1 MSVPSGAPAE
11 PFLELTAQVRR
22 REFALDLS
30 LTVARGEIVA
40 VLGPNGAGKS
50 TLLGV
55 LAGLLRPDTGR
66 VVLGGRTLTDTA
78 AGVHVPTHRRGVGLL
93 AQQALLFPHLSAL
106 ANVAFGPRCHGV
118 PRAAA
123 AQRARELLVEVDVGE
138 LARRRPSQLSG
149 GQAQRVALARALAG
163 EPELLLLDE
172 PLAALDIDSAP
183 ALRALLRRVVRG
195 PGSAGVA
202 GSGVAGSGV
211 AGSGVA
217 GSGAG
222 RAAPSTTAL
231 LVTHDVLDALVLADR
246 VVVLTGGRI
255 VEQGSTRDVLTRPRS
270 PFAAR
275 IAGLNLVPGVGVPG
289 GLRTEDGT
297 MVSGQRS
304 ADGLAPG
311 MAAVAVFPPAAVAVY
326 RDRPD
331 GSPRNVVQVRLAG
344 MEPRGEVVRLRAEP
358 VDGGPAWVTGLAA
371 DVTPA
376 AVADLGAAEPLAPGV
391 WLWYSVKATEVKV
404 HPAAR

>member
-1 MSVPSGAPAE
+1 VSEA
-11 PFLELTAQVRR
+11 FLELSAQVRR
-22 REFALDLS
+22 REFTLDLS
-30 LTVARGEIVA
+30 LTIARGEIVA

-66 VVLGGRTLTDTA
+66 VVLGGRTLTDTST
-78 AGVHVPTHRRGVGLL
+78 GVHVPAHRRGVGLL
-93 AQQALLFPHLSAL
+93 AQQALLFPHLTAL

-123 AQRARELLVEVDVGE
+123 AARAQELLAEVDVGE

-163 EPELLLLDE
+163 KPELLLLDE

-195 PGSAGVA
+195 PGPAGAGADRAAAGGAESAG
-202 GSGVAGSGV
+202 SP
-211 AGSGVA
+211 
-217 GSGAG
+217 
-222 RAAPSTTAL
+222 PSTTAL

-246 VVVLTGGRI
+246 VVVLTGGQI

-275 IAGLNLVPGVGVPG
+275 IAGLNLVPGVGAPG
-289 GLRTEDGT
+289 GLRTADGT
-297 MVSGQRS
+297 MVAGQGS
-304 ADGLAPG
+304 ADDGLAPG
-311 MAAVAVFPPAAVAVY
+311 VPAVAVFPPAAVAVY

-331 GSPRNVVQVRLAG
+331 GSPRNVVPVRLAG

-358 VDGGPAWVTGLAA
+358 VDGGPAWVAGLAA

-376 AVADLGAAEPLAPGV
+376 AVADLGAAEPLAPGAR
-391 WLWYSVKATEVKV
+391 LWYSVKATEVKV

>member
-1 MSVPSGAPAE
+1 MSRA
-11 PFLELTAQVRR
+11 FLELTAQVNR
-22 REFALDLS
+22 REFTLDLS

-40 VLGPNGAGKS
+40 VFGPNGAGKS

-66 VVLGGRTLTDTA
+66 VVLGDRTLTDTE

-93 AQQALLFPHLSAL
+93 AQQALLFPHLTAL

-123 AQRARELLVEVDVGE
+123 ALRAQELLAEVDVGE

-195 PGSAGVA
+195 AGPA
-202 GSGVAGSGV
+202 GAE
-211 AGSGVA
+211 
-217 GSGAG
+217 
-222 RAAPSTTAL
+222 RAPSTTAL

-246 VVVLTGGRI
+246 VIVLTGGRI

-289 GLRTEDGT
+289 GLRTADGT
-297 MVSGQRS
+297 TVAGQRT
-304 ADGLAPG
+304 AGGLAPG
-311 MAAVAVFPPAAVAVY
+311 VAAVAVFPPAAVAVY

-331 GSPRNVVQVRLAG
+331 GSPRNVVEVRLAG

-358 VDGGPAWVTGLAA
+358 VEGGPDWVAGLAA

-376 AVADLGAAEPLAPGV
+376 AVADLGAAEPLAPGAR
-391 WLWYSVKATEVKV
+391 LWYSVKATEVKV